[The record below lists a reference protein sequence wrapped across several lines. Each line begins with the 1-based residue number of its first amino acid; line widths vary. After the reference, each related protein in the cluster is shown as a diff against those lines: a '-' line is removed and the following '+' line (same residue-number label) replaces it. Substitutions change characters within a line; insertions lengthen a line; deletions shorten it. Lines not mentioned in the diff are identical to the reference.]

1 MQVGIPTRF
10 LCHFGHHK
18 SLEPA
23 WNVIKGESLN
33 VVGRVAA
40 AELQWQQPDM
50 ASVSGSLFLS
60 LSLSVSLLNTLS
72 FSLSLVCMVWPIRL
86 GALQA
91 SLLMLYCCSST

>member
-18 SLEPA
+18 SLGPA

-72 FSLSLVCMVWPIRL
+72 FSLSRL
-86 GALQA
+86 HGMAYQA
-91 SLLMLYCCSST
+91 WGTAGELADAVLL